1 MTHFILGIAG
11 ASGSGKSYLAN
22 LLLTKFSQNCIV
34 INQDN
39 YYLSFDKLSSK
50 ERSKLNFDHPFIID
64 WKLLK
69 KHLLSLKSGKSIKT
83 PRYSFSRHLR
93 LKQTRIIQPK
103 PLIIFEGIFALYEE
117 IRPLLSYTIFLDT
130 DKEMC
135 FQRRLKRDIHE
146 RGRKEKDVINQYN
159 STVNPGFKEHIF
171 PTKDYADLSIK
182 DNNYLELFQQL
193 RLIVQADK
201 YNL

>member
-1 MTHFILGIAG
+1 MVNLILGIAG

-22 LLLTKFSQNCIV
+22 LLLTKFSPNCIV

-39 YYLSFDKLSSK
+39 YYLSFDKLPSK
-50 ERSKLNFDHPFIID
+50 KRSKLNFDHPSIID

-69 KHLLSLKSGKSIKT
+69 KHLILLKSDKPVKT
-83 PRYSFSRHLR
+83 PIYSFSRHLR

-117 IRPLLSYTIFLDT
+117 IRPLLSYKVFLDT
-130 DKEMC
+130 DQELC
-135 FQRRLKRDIHE
+135 FHRRLKRDIHE

-159 STVNPGFKEHIF
+159 STVNPGFKQHIF
-171 PTKDYADLSIK
+171 PTKDYADISIK
-182 DNNYLELFQQL
+182 DNDYLGLFQQL
-193 RLIVQADK
+193 RSIVQADR